1 MARVTVLVMVMVVV
15 MVWETRGQVNEV
27 NSVGVRGSFITPTA
41 RWLLGIF
48 QKYDGRSNES
58 TPDLIRSSGYP
69 AETHHVTTEDGY
81 ILELHRIPC
90 GVQCVLTEEHR
101 PRPVALLHHCLL
113 CSSSDFVMNTPDK
126 ALAYMMADAG
136 YDVWLTNARGNT
148 YSRNHVHLSP
158 EDKEFWQ
165 FSWNEMAMYDVPAV
179 IDYVLNVT
187 RQEDL
192 YYVGFSMGTTVFWAM
207 MSERPEYANK
217 IRFMV
222 ALGPVAHVQHI
233 AGPLGYLAPF
243 VSQIEITMN
252 LLGKYELLSF
262 GPVIDR
268 LISTFCNEQL
278 FTSAICQNILFLIC
292 GPNPKEMNKEF
303 LPIMLSHTPAGTSVR
318 TVTHYLQEARSGK
331 FQKYDFGTLG
341 NLRQYGSL
349 SPPSYNL
356 SRVTVPVALFWSDN
370 DWLADPTDVLH
381 LVGQLPHVVYS
392 HRVEDSKFTHL
403 DFVWALHADKLVYH
417 DLLRVLAQY

>member
-1 MARVTVLVMVMVVV
+1 MVMVVV

-101 PRPVALLHHCLL
+101 PRPVALLHH
-113 CSSSDFVMNTPDK
+113 S
-126 ALAYMMADAG
+126 YMMADAG

-278 FTSAICQNILFLIC
+278 FTSAICQNILFLIW
-292 GPNPKEMNKEF
+292 
-303 LPIMLSHTPAGTSVR
+303 
-318 TVTHYLQEARSGK
+318 K